1 MMNATTHSD
10 LEAALRDLGPAP
22 DATTDAGDLAAR
34 LFLRHTL
41 LRSPIGEVW
50 VAHGASGIRMLRRAD
65 GGYLPLAGEP
75 TFLAEVHRRLGRPSE
90 PTTDAPAGTQ
100 AALDA
105 LNGSGLT
112 YDLSEL
118 GAFEQDVLLAAATI
132 PRGEA
137 RPYDWVAQQIGR
149 PKAVRAVG
157 SALGRNPVPL
167 LIPCHRVV
175 RADWT
180 TGDYIFG
187 REAKVA
193 LLAREGFEPPRM
205 AR

>member
-1 MMNATTHSD
+1 MDATTD
-10 LEAALRDLGPAP
+10 TRLETALRDLGTVPAEP
-22 DATTDAGDLAAR
+22 TDDLAGR
-34 LFLRHTL
+34 LFLRHTR
-41 LRSPIGEVW
+41 LRSPIGEVFI
-50 VAHGASGIRMLRRAD
+50 AHGPTGIRLLR
-65 GGYLPLAGEP
+65 LAEEP
-75 TFLAEVHRRLGRPSE
+75 AFLAEVHTRLGRPSE
-90 PTTDAPAGTQ
+90 PADVAPAGTQ
-100 AALDA
+100 DALDR
-105 LNGSGLT
+105 LDGSGLT

-137 RPYDWVAQQIGR
+137 RPYGWVAREIGR
-149 PKAVRAVG
+149 PRAVRAVG

-180 TGDYIFG
+180 IGDYIFG
-187 REAKVA
+187 RTAKVE
-193 LLAREGFEPPRM
+193 LLAREGFEAPRT